1 VTIRAALGGD
11 DARCVMIFHLCP
23 LWPNMA
29 KSRPVLEVVNP
40 SGLTEADWIAVNKV
54 RRAYERGGWDA
65 FWSEFETFGDDL
77 MLQIMVLRTLFPDV
91 MRQAIKDELA
101 EAGFTLGELPGLLK
115 KTMQLATEH

>member
-1 VTIRAALGGD
+1 
-11 DARCVMIFHLCP
+11 
-23 LWPNMA
+23 MA

-40 SGLTEADWIAVNKV
+40 SGLTEVDWSAVNKV

>member
-1 VTIRAALGGD
+1 
-11 DARCVMIFHLCP
+11 
-23 LWPNMA
+23 MA
-29 KSRPVLEVVNP
+29 KNRPVLEVVNP
-40 SGLTEADWIAVNKV
+40 SGLTEADWSAVNKV

-91 MRQAIKDELA
+91 MRQAIKA

>member
-1 VTIRAALGGD
+1 
-11 DARCVMIFHLCP
+11 
-23 LWPNMA
+23 MA
-29 KSRPVLEVVNP
+29 KNKPVLEAINS

-91 MRQAIKDELA
+91 MRQAIKA

>member
-1 VTIRAALGGD
+1 
-11 DARCVMIFHLCP
+11 
-23 LWPNMA
+23 MA
-29 KSRPVLEVVNP
+29 KNRPVLEVVNP
-40 SGLTEADWIAVNKV
+40 SGLTEADWSAVNKV

-91 MRQAIKDELA
+91 MRQAIKA

-115 KTMQLATEH
+115 KTIQLATEH

>member
-29 KSRPVLEVVNP
+29 KNKPVLEAVNP

-91 MRQAIKDELA
+91 M
-101 EAGFTLGELPGLLK
+101 
-115 KTMQLATEH
+115 